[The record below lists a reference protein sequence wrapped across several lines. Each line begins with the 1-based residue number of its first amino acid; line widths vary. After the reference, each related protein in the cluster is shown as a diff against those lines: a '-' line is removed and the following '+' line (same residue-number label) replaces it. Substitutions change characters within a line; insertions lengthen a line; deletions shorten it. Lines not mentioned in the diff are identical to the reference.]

1 MQISAA
7 KALVFK
13 AGKETVK

>member
-13 AGKETVK
+13 SGKEPVK

>member
-7 KALVFK
+7 KALAFRS
-13 AGKETVK
+13 GKESAK